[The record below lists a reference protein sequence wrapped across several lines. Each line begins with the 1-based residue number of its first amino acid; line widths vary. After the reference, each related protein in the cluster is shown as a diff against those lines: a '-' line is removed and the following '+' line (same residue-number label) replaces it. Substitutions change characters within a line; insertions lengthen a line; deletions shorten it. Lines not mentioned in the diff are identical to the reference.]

1 MQSSG
6 LLRCRSSSYGS
17 VNLSDGLSL
26 EVINRLTAV
35 EQEIGALYAAFAQR
49 FADRPELRLLWSELA
64 EDEQVHAGLL
74 GEIREG
80 LIQGTIPPVRLRLE
94 MGSIEKALDDLHRQR
109 ERVER
114 GPVSLAEALSATI
127 ALETSEINDT
137 LTRVVESA
145 RPFFSL
151 SFDEGMVKHLHRLLL
166 AVDQLNHPELTAV
179 LKELVDRADRRVAP
193 QLTIL
198 IVDDEEDMRET
209 CIRVF
214 RRTGYRCLA
223 VSDGQEA
230 LALLDAQRPDLIL
243 TDLRMPRVDG
253 LALLRK
259 VRRLASPPPV
269 VIFTAYVSEG
279 SIREALEAGAAA
291 YLPKPF
297 TPQKLREV
305 VEPLLRPV

>member
-1 MQSSG
+1 M
-6 LLRCRSSSYGS
+6 
-17 VNLSDGLSL
+17 NPSDGLSL
-26 EVINRLTAV
+26 EVINRLIAV
-35 EQEIGALYAAFAQR
+35 EQDASALYAAFARR
-49 FADRPELRLLWSELA
+49 FADRPEFRLLWSELA
-64 EDEQVHAGLL
+64 EDEQVHAALL

-80 LIQGTIPPVRLRLE
+80 LIEGAIPPERLRLE
-94 MGSIEKALDDLHRQR
+94 IGSIGRVPDDLHRQR

-114 GPVSLAEALSATI
+114 GAVSLAEALSATI
-127 ALETSEINDT
+127 ALETSEVNDT

-145 RPFFSL
+145 RPFLSL
-151 SFDEGMVKHLHRLLL
+151 SFDEGIDTHLHRLLV

-179 LKELVDRADRRVAP
+179 LKALVDLAERRVAR

-198 IVDDEEDMRET
+198 IVDDEADMRET
-209 CIRVF
+209 CIRIF
-214 RRTGYRCLA
+214 QRDGYRCLA
-223 VSDGQEA
+223 VSDGLEA

-243 TDLRMPRVDG
+243 TDLRMPGMDG
-253 LALLRK
+253 LTLLRK
-259 VRRLASPPPV
+259 VRRLDSPPPV